1 MGRGEN
7 WHGGDEGGEIV
18 RRTGFLLLTV
28 SFLTVEFL
36 PFFFDDSEARQ
47 AAGKLDA
54 SQQGK
59 ARLGKWDECQ
69 VRLIAKHG
77 NRQTGRWM

>member
-1 MGRGEN
+1 MREGGGGRGEN

-36 PFFFDDSEARQ
+36 PFFLMTARR
-47 AAGKLDA
+47 GKRLA
-54 SQQGK
+54 SYMLASK
-59 ARLGKWDECQ
+59 ARLGE
-69 VRLIAKHG
+69 
-77 NRQTGRWM
+77 